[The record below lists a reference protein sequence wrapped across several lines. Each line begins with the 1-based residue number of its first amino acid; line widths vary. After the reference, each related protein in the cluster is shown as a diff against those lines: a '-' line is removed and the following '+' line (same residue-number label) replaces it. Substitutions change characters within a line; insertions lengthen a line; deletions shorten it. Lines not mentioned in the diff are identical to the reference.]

1 MSSRNKLKYPAQNF
15 LLCFFLL
22 FTFRK
27 LWQKIKLKN
36 YKLNFHCITC
46 SQTTFNHPLL
56 PLFMNFFFLPQ
67 NKSGKATLKYMI
79 ELDYFAKDVKQ
90 DESRILFCLAWTNKQ
105 GTETGLYLLSFVMTH
120 FIKSMLLLFNG
131 HTCID
136 GMYLCWWGIFAHI
149 YQSYSWR
156 CGQSR
161 RRLIELIF
169 IYIYLLSNC
178 QKFWNLLKVFFCRN
192 IIHI

>member
-1 MSSRNKLKYPAQNF
+1 
-15 LLCFFLL
+15 
-22 FTFRK
+22 
-27 LWQKIKLKN
+27 
-36 YKLNFHCITC
+36 
-46 SQTTFNHPLL
+46 
-56 PLFMNFFFLPQ
+56 MNFFLPQ

-136 GMYLCWWGIFAHI
+136 GMYLC
-149 YQSYSWR
+149 
-156 CGQSR
+156 
-161 RRLIELIF
+161 
-169 IYIYLLSNC
+169 
-178 QKFWNLLKVFFCRN
+178 
-192 IIHI
+192 